1 MKISEI
7 LLKYDTD
14 KNRGVIDGKNG
25 HHYGE
30 AYDEIFS
37 FFDKNAKLEILEIG
51 IQKGGSLCAW
61 KEFFPKS
68 KIYGVD
74 IEDSILDEYRKE
86 EFEYFIEDVRSPEL
100 FKKLQSKKFDI
111 IIDDGSHQWHDVEY
125 VILNFLNLLKENGV
139 LIIEDCQ
146 APDNWMKSIGV
157 LNLNFTILTYDFRN
171 KNNHYD
177 DYIIVLKNDNN

>member
-14 KNRGVIDGKNG
+14 KNRGVVDGKNG
-25 HHYGE
+25 HYYGE

-37 FFDKNAKLEILEIG
+37 LFDKNAKLNILEIG
-51 IQKGGSLCAW
+51 VQKGGSLCAW
-61 KEFFPKS
+61 KEFFPNS
-68 KIYGVD
+68 KIYGID
-74 IEDSILDEYRKE
+74 IEDSIIDDYRKDN
-86 EFEYFIEDVRSPEL
+86 FEYFIEDVKSPEL
-100 FKKLQSKKFDI
+100 LKKLQSKTFDI

-125 VILNFLNLLKENGV
+125 VLLNFTNLLKKNGV

-146 APDNWMKSIGV
+146 APDNWLKSV
-157 LNLNFTILTYDFRN
+157 NNFNFNLTILTYDFRN

-177 DYIIVLKNDNN
+177 DYIITLKNDNN